1 MVNVQNNSV
10 YGFTNLKNHFQSG
23 INMTQYDKAIST
35 ANNTTVGNI
44 PDDLLK
50 IVLAAN
56 PTNKGEA
63 IKNIQESFKD
73 VNKVLGGFEEL
84 QKEAL
89 ARFEATPSNAAKILQ
104 ESSNTFFLDETYN
117 KKMEELI
124 SSAGE
129 TLLKGMSQHVP
140 NIGKVNIT
148 PLGYGSFAQTFKC
161 EFLDNDGK
169 KIISD
174 KVIKTFRPNADLSV
188 FLINKIA
195 ETLDKVPIDAIVE
208 NGVDKNTV
216 EMAKTQFSMM
226 SNMLKTSGD
235 DIIQKSAYMHGPAAE
250 TNIAEYIRHF
260 AGHKTQVRNGVVIPY
275 MSHLGKNSFMVS
287 EFVGSDN
294 GAKSTFP
301 FKRLGLRHTDLDFNP
316 ANTINGVCVDLGG
329 IMAEVSYKKLQETRT
344 QTNNQNEAYR
354 LATKSVTTGDKF
366 LMRKLKKFMDTPTPE
381 GKNKYLESLQKEADS
396 TRNMIDKRKIN
407 AFIAEMKDK
416 YADDLV
422 IMDETVTTGE
432 EVAMNDLSPEIKK
445 EFES

>member
-73 VNKVLGGFEEL
+73 TNKVLGGFEEL

-188 FLINKIA
+188 LLINKIA

-216 EMAKTQFSMM
+216 EMAKAFKLGVEAGRM
-226 SNMLKTSGD
+226 S
-235 DIIQKSAYMHGPAAE
+235 YE
-250 TNIAEYIRHF
+250 
-260 AGHKTQVRNGVVIPY
+260 
-275 MSHLGKNSFMVS
+275 
-287 EFVGSDN
+287 
-294 GAKSTFP
+294 AK
-301 FKRLGLRHTDLDFNP
+301 L
-316 ANTINGVCVDLGG
+316 
-329 IMAEVSYKKLQETRT
+329 
-344 QTNNQNEAYR
+344 
-354 LATKSVTTGDKF
+354 
-366 LMRKLKKFMDTPTPE
+366 
-381 GKNKYLESLQKEADS
+381 
-396 TRNMIDKRKIN
+396 
-407 AFIAEMKDK
+407 
-416 YADDLV
+416 
-422 IMDETVTTGE
+422 
-432 EVAMNDLSPEIKK
+432 
-445 EFES
+445 